1 MLRQIDSALQKYQ
14 LLIPPFY
21 FDCIQKLRALQLAI
35 TTHSQIV
42 VIIALEAQSL
52 NKGWWAA
59 CSCSNLHTAALVHF
73 RQQELDSVV
82 QACEAKDPLTMAVAL
97 LSGLRGAAPGM
108 LAAWAALS
116 ARFLAPCRALR
127 PLTAGRSF
135 CSLLSSPSVCSGTAL
150 VSLCRH
156 SC

>member
-1 MLRQIDSALQKYQ
+1 M
-14 LLIPPFY
+14 
-21 FDCIQKLRALQLAI
+21 
-35 TTHSQIV
+35 
-42 VIIALEAQSL
+42 
-52 NKGWWAA
+52 
-59 CSCSNLHTAALVHF
+59 
-73 RQQELDSVV
+73 
-82 QACEAKDPLTMAVAL
+82 QACEAEDPLTMAVAL

-156 SC
+156 PCL